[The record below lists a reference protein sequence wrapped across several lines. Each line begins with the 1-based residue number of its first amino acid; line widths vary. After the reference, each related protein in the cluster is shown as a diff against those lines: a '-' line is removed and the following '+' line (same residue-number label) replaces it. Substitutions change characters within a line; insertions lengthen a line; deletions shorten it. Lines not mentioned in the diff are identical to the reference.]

1 MPTTEVQLPVD
12 GWAWGK
18 SDGALVLKEVSDH
31 PYPNVPSP
39 SFEANAALLRRFAKL
54 ARTEAGFLHFANRYG
69 NLGINALEAHPDGGF
84 LIPHETFDQWCDRSS
99 FAAMVIDLWDRAG
112 SKNQRALEGFFVA
125 RTEKDVETI
134 YWKNPAQPRGTERSF
149 YPALD
154 FKQVEARRLFEAK
167 NLPDLA
173 REAVISEVETAMNGG
188 GHPRLEFTP
197 QGQLVCRIDG
207 LWCQMW
213 HQFALEVNGQR
224 GWIDCA
230 HCGDA
235 FYMSHDSY
243 PDRQRDRKTRKYCS
257 EKCKNDH
264 NNAKKARDREKV
276 R

>member
-1 MPTTEVQLPVD
+1 M
-12 GWAWGK
+12 
-18 SDGALVLKEVSDH
+18 
-31 PYPNVPSP
+31 
-39 SFEANAALLRRFAKL
+39 
-54 ARTEAGFLHFANRYG
+54 ARTE
-69 NLGINALEAHPDGGF
+69 D
-84 LIPHETFDQWCDRSS
+84 
-99 FAAMVIDLWDRAG
+99 
-112 SKNQRALEGFFVA
+112 
-125 RTEKDVETI
+125 DVETI

-149 YPALD
+149 YPELD
-154 FKQVEARRLFEAK
+154 FKQVEARRLFKAK
-167 NLPDLA
+167 KLPDLA